1 MLLRRLKIC
10 LAFCLGIWV
19 NSSIAEVHEF
29 TLKNGLHILVK
40 ENHRAPV
47 VVSQVWYKVGG
58 SYEPYGLT
66 GISHLL
72 EHMMFKGTENYPSGA
87 FRQIMSENG
96 AEYNAFTGRDF
107 TAYVTTIEKSRLPI
121 VFELE
126 AERMQSLQLTPDEF
140 QREKQVVLEERRVR
154 VADQPMS
161 LMIERFR
168 ATAFPVS
175 PYRQPVIGW
184 LHEIENLTLDDLQQW
199 YQRWYAPNN
208 ATLAVV
214 GDVQAEAVWQLAQQ
228 YFGDLT
234 PSNTNLSKPSST
246 LPQMGIKEI
255 IVKVPAKLPFL
266 VMGYKVPTLS
276 RIEKP
281 EAWEVYALRVLANIL
296 SGGDS
301 ARLPKHLIR
310 GEEIATS
317 VTASYSVFTRLPEL
331 FTFYGVPAADH
342 SVEALQA
349 AIRTHIQRLQT
360 KLVTAEELERIKN
373 QLRSTLVYEQ
383 DSLSHQAFQMGM
395 LETIGLGWEMYDAYI
410 SRLEAVTAEQI
421 LAVAKKYLIDDRLT
435 IGILEPLPLN

>member
-161 LMIERFR
+161 LMKERFR

-208 ATLAVV
+208 ATLVVV

-276 RIEKP
+276 RIDKP

-349 AIRTHIQRLQT
+349 AIRAHIQRLQT